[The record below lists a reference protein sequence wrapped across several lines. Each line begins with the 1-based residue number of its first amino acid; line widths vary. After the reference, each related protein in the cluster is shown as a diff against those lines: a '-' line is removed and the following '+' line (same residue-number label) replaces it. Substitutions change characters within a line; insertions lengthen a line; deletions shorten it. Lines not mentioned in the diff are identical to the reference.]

1 MKTVINLSPTPNQS
15 VAANLTTAD
24 GNIHTLE
31 ITLRTMPSG
40 YLIANLSID
49 QEPVFY
55 GRRCVNLMPLM
66 LSGPIPGNFYFMDKY
81 GNNDPDFRELGD
93 RYVLV
98 YDDNYELN

>member
-1 MKTVINLSPTPNQS
+1 MKTAINLQAAPNQS

-31 ITLRTMPSG
+31 ISLRTMPAG
-40 YLIANLSID
+40 YLIASLSID
-49 QEPVFY
+49 QEPVFF

-81 GNNDPDFRELGD
+81 GNSDPDYRGLED